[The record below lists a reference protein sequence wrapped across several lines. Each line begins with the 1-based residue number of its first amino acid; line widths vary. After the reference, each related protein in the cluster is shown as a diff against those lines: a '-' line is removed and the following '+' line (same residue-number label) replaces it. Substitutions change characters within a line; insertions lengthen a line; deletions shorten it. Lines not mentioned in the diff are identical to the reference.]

1 MSTTQDT
8 YSYSEPTV
16 TRTATES
23 TIEFDVIRPTWTGWE
38 LIRITRDEVGAIHID
53 SRGEGPVDIPAQI
66 LPVVLAEIDR
76 VVTADGETPLTAF
89 TPVAASVHVAIGA
102 VA

>member
-1 MSTTQDT
+1 MSINQAT
-8 YSYSEPTV
+8 YSDPTV
-16 TRTATES
+16 TRTSTES

-38 LIRITRDEVGAIHID
+38 SIRITRDEDGGVSID

-76 VVTADGETPLTAF
+76 VVTADGDTPLAAF
-89 TPVAASVHVAIGA
+89 TPVAASLHIAIGA

>member
-1 MSTTQDT
+1 MSNTQVT
-8 YSYSEPTV
+8 YSDPTV
-16 TRTATES
+16 TRTATAS
-23 TIEFDVIRPTWTGWE
+23 TIEFDVITPTWTGWE
-38 LIRITRDEVGAIHID
+38 LIRITRDETGGVSID

-76 VVTADGETPLTAF
+76 IVAADGETPLAAF
-89 TPVAASVHVAIGA
+89 TPVAASLHVASGA